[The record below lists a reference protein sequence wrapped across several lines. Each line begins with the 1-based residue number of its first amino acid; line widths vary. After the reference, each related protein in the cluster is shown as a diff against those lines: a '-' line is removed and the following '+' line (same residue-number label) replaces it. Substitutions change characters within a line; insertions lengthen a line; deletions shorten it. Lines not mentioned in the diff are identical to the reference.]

1 MDRLRRAIKVNKQEF
16 LAVVTCGKFITSVYN
31 MPLTVSQNEGLAVI
45 TVTSNP
51 KSKWPI
57 LCQIL
62 GYLCYTP
69 LCSVSR
75 VMIGKLESVHIALG
89 IVQMIIGV
97 VNIAMGILYMCLGY
111 YFNMYLIAFG
121 PFWIGSVVI
130 VVGIVCVLAAKFPCS
145 CLLMIGMLM
154 NIVSA
159 ALGITAIVLYS
170 LDLSFGHWQYCESYD
185 NNYYYSSYDRYRTP
199 TPEESMR
206 LEMCQYYNN
215 LNKMICGGLD
225 IMMIVL
231 SVLQLCVTISLCVLT
246 GKTLCKKTED
256 AEEDPDFKKPL
267 LDDDAVGAA

>member
-1 MDRLRRAIKVNKQEF
+1 
-16 LAVVTCGKFITSVYN
+16 
-31 MPLTVSQNEGLAVI
+31 MPLTVSQNEGLAVV

-75 VMIGKLESVHIALG
+75 ITIGKLESVNIGLG

-97 VNIAMGILYMCLGY
+97 INIALGISFMYLGY

-130 VVGIVCVLAAKFPCS
+130 VVGIVCVLAARFPSS

-159 ALGITAIVLYS
+159 ALGITSIALYS
-170 LDLSFGHWQYCESYD
+170 LDLSFGHYRDWTCRTYD
-185 NNYYYSSYDRYRTP
+185 TNYYYSSYDRYRTP

-215 LNKMICGGLD
+215 LFNMICVGLD

-231 SVLQLCVTISLCVLT
+231 SVLQICVTISLCVLT

-256 AEEDPDFKKPL
+256 EEEDPFLKKPL
-267 LDDDAVGAA
+267 LDDDAVGVA